1 MPEPRGVRGG
11 RPGGTGAQRRR
22 GARSLALAALVL
34 ALVLGWVAA
43 SALADPPRVVWR
55 VGTSGDYAPFSVAKG
70 SSYRGFDIELAR
82 RYAADRGLD
91 VVFVRFRWPNL
102 LRDLEAGRFEVA
114 MSGVTI
120 APLRSAT
127 GTFSVPLVETGA
139 VALIRDP
146 LRFGDLEALD
156 RNHVRIAVNAGG
168 HLEAAARAPFPHA
181 TLIAI
186 PDKSGVVRAL
196 ADGEVDAAVTDTAEA
211 SSWEKEVPGVRR
223 IGPFTRDRKA
233 ILVAAGA
240 EERAAD
246 LDAWLL
252 EREAD
257 GTLAAL
263 RSEFLGAGEF
273 TRVAE
278 PLPALAAAL
287 DERLSL
293 MPWVAI
299 AKRRDGLPLVV
310 HEREEKVLE
319 QATAA
324 VLAQAKAA
332 DVVPPSVLLVRRF
345 FDAQLEAAKQV
356 QRDVARN
363 GEYQAPDPLPDLDG
377 ALRPA
382 ISRIG
387 ARIARLLIALPK
399 GTDRERIAAALTDGL
414 RSPWLASSSRD
425 SIADALAAL
434 VANPSA
440 EPVAAPPE
448 PPAPTAAPSATAAP
462 Q

>member
-1 MPEPRGVRGG
+1 V
-11 RPGGTGAQRRR
+11 
-22 GARSLALAALVL
+22 LAAL
-34 ALVLGWVAA
+34 LVGWVAA
-43 SALADPPRVVWR
+43 AALADPPRVVWR

-156 RNHVRIAVNAGG
+156 RTHVRISVNAGG
-168 HLEAAARAPFPHA
+168 HLEAAARAQFPHA
-181 TLIAI
+181 TLVAI
-186 PDKSGVVRAL
+186 GDNAAVVRAL

-263 RSEFLGAGEF
+263 RSEFLGAEF
-273 TRVAE
+273 ARVAE

-310 HEREEKVLE
+310 PEREDKVLE

-324 VLAQAKAA
+324 VLAQAKAD

-399 GTDRERIAAALTDGL
+399 GTDRERIVAALTDGL
-414 RSPWLASSSRD
+414 RSPWLAPASRD
-425 SIADALAAL
+425 SIADALAAI
-434 VANPSA
+434 VAIPVA
-440 EPVAAPPE
+440 EPAAPP
-448 PPAPTAAPSATAAP
+448 APSGTAAPSATAP